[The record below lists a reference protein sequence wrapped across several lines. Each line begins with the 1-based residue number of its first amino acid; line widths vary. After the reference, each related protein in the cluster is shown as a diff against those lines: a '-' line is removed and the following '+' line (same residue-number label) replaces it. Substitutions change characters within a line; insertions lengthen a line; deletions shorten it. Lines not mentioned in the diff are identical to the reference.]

1 MAVSSR
7 SALTFDDCLII
18 GLPLMMALLFS
29 YIPMQVVPA
38 IIRPIIGNG
47 FVMGVITVIILEHF
61 VFRRREKTTK

>member
-7 SALTFDDCLII
+7 SALTFDDCLIV

-61 VFRRREKTTK
+61 VFRRREKKTK